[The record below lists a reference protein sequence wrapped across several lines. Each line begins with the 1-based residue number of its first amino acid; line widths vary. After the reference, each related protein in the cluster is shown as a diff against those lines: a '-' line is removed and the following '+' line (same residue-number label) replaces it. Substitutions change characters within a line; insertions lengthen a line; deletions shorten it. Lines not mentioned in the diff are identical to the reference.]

1 MKKEMIRFEWL
12 LNLLHWTARVLSLAV
27 VGFVLLFII
36 GEGGF
41 NLITMRARESVMMF
55 FFLMTC
61 VGLIVAWHS
70 EAVGGVLAILSMTL
84 FYVANWIFSGHF
96 PRGWAFAAIVLPAL
110 LFLLCSL
117 LHVGKYHNN
126 VQGHEGFLRKGE

>member
-1 MKKEMIRFEWL
+1 MKKEMVRFEWL
-12 LNLLHWTARVLSLAV
+12 LNFLHWTARVLSLAV
-27 VGFVLLFII
+27 LGFVLLFII

-41 NLITMRARESVMMF
+41 NLVTMSARESVMMF

-61 VGLIVAWHS
+61 MGLIVAWHS
-70 EAVGGVLAILSMTL
+70 EAVGGLLAILSMAL

-96 PRGWAFAAIVLPAL
+96 PRGWAFAAIGLPAL

-117 LHVGKYHNN
+117 LHAGKYHNN
-126 VQGHEGFLRKGE
+126 VQGHEVFLRKGE